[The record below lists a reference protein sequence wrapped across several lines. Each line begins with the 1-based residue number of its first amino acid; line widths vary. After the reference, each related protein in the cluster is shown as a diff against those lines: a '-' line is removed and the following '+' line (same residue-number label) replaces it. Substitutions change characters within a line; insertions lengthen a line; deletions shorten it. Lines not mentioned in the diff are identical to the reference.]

1 MWRIILL
8 FFGFLH
14 SVRGSFLPAEL
25 LEDSPDKRAIC
36 LELIDDIF
44 TWLEEKAV
52 EVDYA
57 DEALKIISNE
67 VGFQFS
73 EDDPPNWYI
82 DPSTVLPVSLKPESS
97 EKKRAKRKSPS
108 PKPSSKLKGSVQDKT
123 VSTSSSSSVS
133 TASSSSTSTA
143 TFAFTRSTLPT
154 P

>member
-82 DPSTVLPVSLKPESS
+82 DPSIIWI
-97 EKKRAKRKSPS
+97 
-108 PKPSSKLKGSVQDKT
+108 Q
-123 VSTSSSSSVS
+123 VSTFRSFKPGYS
-133 TASSSSTSTA
+133 TNIDSPA
-143 TFAFTRSTLPT
+143 
-154 P
+154 